1 MTQDSGLIER
11 GNIMQYDWNKD
22 ENRSVTD
29 GYSRGV
35 AVGENLMMAHV
46 RLEEGA
52 LTAPHSHPHEEI
64 IYVVSGIWQVTLGET
79 EFILEANQS
88 LVVPPNIEHSSLAL
102 AETLAVVA
110 TNYRPEWHENSDF
123 WLHYNTDNHL
133 WAV

>member
-1 MTQDSGLIER
+1 MKF
-11 GNIMQYDWNKD
+11 YDWEKE
-22 ENRSVTD
+22 ENRSLTD

-52 LTAPHSHPHEEI
+52 ITAPHSHAHEEI
-64 IYVVSGIWQVTLGET
+64 IYVVSGRWQVKVGER
-79 EFILEANQS
+79 EFVLESNQS
-88 LVVPPNIEHSSLAL
+88 LVIPPNVEHSSIAL

-110 TNYRPEWHENSDF
+110 TNYRPEWSENSDF

>member
-1 MTQDSGLIER
+1 MK
-11 GNIMQYDWNKD
+11 QYDWNKS

-35 AVGENLMMAHV
+35 AVGEKLMMAHV
-46 RLEEGA
+46 KLAEGA
-52 LTAPHSHPHEEI
+52 MTAAHSHAHEEI
-64 IYVVSGIWQVTLGET
+64 IYVVSGKWQVKLGET
-79 EFILEANQS
+79 EFVLEANQS
-88 LVVPPNIEHSSLAL
+88 LVIPPNVEHSSVAL

-110 TNYRPEWHENSDF
+110 TNYRPEWSENSDF

>member
-1 MTQDSGLIER
+1 MK
-11 GNIMQYDWNKD
+11 QYDWNTE
-22 ENRSVTD
+22 ENRTNTD

-52 LTAPHSHPHEEI
+52 ITAPHAHPHEEI
-64 IYVVSGIWQVTLGET
+64 IYVVSGRWQVTVGE
-79 EFILEANQS
+79 EKFVLEANQS
-88 LVVPPNIEHSSLAL
+88 LVVPPNVEHSSVAL

-110 TNYRPEWHENSDF
+110 TNYRPEWNENSDF
-123 WLHYNTDNHL
+123 WLHYNADNHL

>member
-1 MTQDSGLIER
+1 MKF
-11 GNIMQYDWNKD
+11 YDW
-22 ENRSVTD
+22 ENHEDRSIAH

-46 RLEEGA
+46 KLEEGA
-52 LTAPHSHPHEEI
+52 ITTSHSHPHEEI
-64 IYVVSGIWQVTLGET
+64 IYVVSGRWQVTLGEK
-79 EFILEANQS
+79 EFVLEADQS

-110 TNYRPEWHENSDF
+110 TNYRPEWRDNSDF
-123 WLHYNTDNHL
+123 LLHYNTDNHL

>member
-1 MTQDSGLIER
+1 MK
-11 GNIMQYDWNKD
+11 QYDWNKD
-22 ENRSVTD
+22 ENRSLTD

-35 AVGENLMMAHV
+35 AVGEKLMMAHV

-52 LTAPHSHPHEEI
+52 ITASHSHPHEEI
-64 IYVVSGIWQVTLGET
+64 IYVVSGRWQVRAGAE
-79 EFILEANQS
+79 EFVLEANQS
-88 LVVPPNIEHSSLAL
+88 LVVPPNVEHSSLAL

-110 TNYRPEWHENSDF
+110 TNYRPEWSENSDF